1 MATMTVTGGEL
12 VLALGRGEQ
21 VAGLHGDIRVPLSA
35 VREVAVVRNPVAEVR
50 GLRAPGLAVPGR
62 TKIGTWRRA
71 GSRSFVVAR
80 RDVPAVRVA
89 LSGARYDELLI
100 SDAAATELA
109 ARIRESAGLPAPV
122 AEERV
127 TFSSGDLTLGGT
139 LALPPVGT
147 APADP
152 AAAPASTG
160 SASAGTASTGSASAG
175 TASTGSAS
183 AGTALTCSASAG
195 TASTGAVSGAGRE
208 PYPVALI
215 ITGSGPLDR
224 DANHPRMPLG
234 ISRDLAHA
242 LARAGVASFRYDKRG
257 AGESQGSFLAAGL
270 NDNIDDARAALAWLR
285 TRPEIDPAAVFVI
298 GHSEGAVIAT
308 ALGAEPAG
316 PAADLAGIVLLSPMA
331 KTGEE
336 TLAWQTR
343 QIAGDLPAPVR
354 VILRLLRTDIA
365 AKQAEAVARLKATTT
380 DVARIQGRRTNAR
393 WHREFIAFDPEP
405 ALRALRAPV
414 LAVTGA
420 GDVQVDPADLDTIA
434 ATAGRDGGA
443 AEGDAAEGGTAKGYG
458 TVTDDVAA
466 TDGDTGTKDVTATD
480 DAKVAG
486 DVAAAGDVT
495 TVRVPELSH
504 LLRRDPDGGGLR
516 TYKQQIRRPV
526 DPGLLSLVTDWITDR
541 LPRT

>member
-1 MATMTVTGGEL
+1 MTVTGGEL

-35 VREVAVVRNPVAEVR
+35 IHEVAVVENPVAEAR
-50 GLRAPGLAVPGR
+50 GLRAPGLAVPGQ

-80 RDVPAVRVA
+80 RDVPAVRVV
-89 LSGARYDELLI
+89 LSGARYDELLV
-100 SDAAATELA
+100 SDPAATELA

-139 LALPPVGT
+139 LALPPADT
-147 APADP
+147 APATP
-152 AAAPASTG
+152 ASAATASASEVPADTTFTSVPSAATASTATASTGTASMSEVPADAAPASE
-160 SASAGTASTGSASAG
+160 
-175 TASTGSAS
+175 
-183 AGTALTCSASAG
+183 
-195 TASTGAVSGAGRE
+195 VPGAGRE

-224 DANHPRMPLG
+224 DANHPRMPLR

-270 NDNIDDARAALAWLR
+270 GDNIDDARAALAWLR
-285 TRPEIDPAAVFVI
+285 TRPEIDPAAVFVV

-354 VILRLLRTDIA
+354 VILRLLRTDLA
-365 AKQAEAVARLKATTT
+365 AKQAEAVTRLKATTT

-414 LAVTGA
+414 LAVTGTN
-420 GDVQVDPADLDTIA
+420 DVQVDPADLDTIA
-434 ATAGRDGGA
+434 AAAGAGTDGDSGS
-443 AEGDAAEGGTAKGYG
+443 GGGTAGS
-458 TVTDDVAA
+458 
-466 TDGDTGTKDVTATD
+466 
-480 DAKVAG
+480 
-486 DVAAAGDVT
+486 GDVT

-526 DPGLLSLVTDWITDR
+526 DPGLLSLVTDWITER
-541 LPRT
+541 LPRS

>member
-12 VLALGRGEQ
+12 VLALGRGERT
-21 VAGLHGDIRVPLSA
+21 AGLHGDIRVPLSA
-35 VREVAVVRNPVAEVR
+35 VREVAVVENPVAEVR

-89 LSGARYDELLI
+89 LSGARYDELLV
-100 SDAAATELA
+100 SDAAAVELA

-122 AEERV
+122 AEQRV
-127 TFSSGDLTLGGT
+127 TFSSGDLALGGT
-139 LALPPVGT
+139 LALPPADTV
-147 APADP
+147 PADP
-152 AAAPASTG
+152 AASPASTG
-160 SASAGTASTGSASAG
+160 AAPTGTASAGATSTDTASAG
-175 TASTGSAS
+175 ATSAGAAST
-183 AGTALTCSASAG
+183 
-195 TASTGAVSGAGRE
+195 STGPSGRE

-270 NDNIDDARAALAWLR
+270 GDNIDDARAALAWLR
-285 TRPEIDPAAVFVI
+285 TRPEIDPAAVFVV

-354 VILRLLRTDIA
+354 VILRLLRTDLA
-365 AKQAEAVARLKATTT
+365 AKQAEAVTRLKATTT

-393 WHREFIAFDPEP
+393 WHREFIAFDPGP

-420 GDVQVDPADLDTIA
+420 CDVQVDPADLDAIA
-434 ATAGRDGGA
+434 ATAGRDGGVT
-443 AEGDAAEGGTAKGYG
+443 EGDV
-458 TVTDDVAA
+458 TVT
-466 TDGDTGTKDVTATD
+466 GDVTAT
-480 DAKVAG
+480 
-486 DVAAAGDVT
+486 GDVT

-541 LPRT
+541 LPRA

>member
-1 MATMTVTGGEL
+1 MATMTVVGGEL
-12 VLALGRGEQ
+12 VLALGRGERT
-21 VAGLHGDIRVPLSA
+21 AGLHGDVRVPLSA

-71 GSRSFVVAR
+71 GGRSFVVAR

-89 LSGARYDELLI
+89 LSGARYDELLV
-100 SDAAATELA
+100 SHTAAAELA

-122 AEERV
+122 AEERA
-127 TFSSGDLTLGGT
+127 TFSSGGLTLGGT
-139 LALPPVGT
+139 LALPPADPASPGT
-147 APADP
+147 APAGTVP
-152 AAAPASTG
+152 AAPGSTG
-160 SASAGTASTGSASAG
+160 TASVDAASAGT
-175 TASTGSAS
+175 
-183 AGTALTCSASAG
+183 
-195 TASTGAVSGAGRE
+195 VPGRRR
-208 PYPVALI
+208 PYPAALI

-224 DANHPRMPLG
+224 DANHPRMPLR

-242 LARAGVASFRYDKRG
+242 LARAGIASFRYDKRG

-270 NDNIDDARAALAWLR
+270 TDNIDDARAALAWLR
-285 TRPEIDPAAVFVI
+285 ARPEIDPAAVFVI

-316 PAADLAGIVLLSPMA
+316 GVEPAGNAGSAEPAGNAGSAEPAGSAGGAADTGGAADLAGIVLLSPMA

-336 TLAWQTR
+336 TLTWQTR
-343 QIAGDLPAPVR
+343 QVAGDLPAPVR
-354 VILRLLRTDIA
+354 VILRLLRTDVV

-380 DVARIQGRRTNAR
+380 DVARVQGRKTNAR
-393 WHREFIAFDPEP
+393 WHREFIAFDPGP

-420 GDVQVDPADLDTIA
+420 ADVQVDPADLDAIA
-434 ATAGRDGGA
+434 AAAGGA
-443 AEGDAAEGGTAKGYG
+443 RTDAGTDAGTDNGTGTGGDAAGR
-458 TVTDDVAA
+458 
-466 TDGDTGTKDVTATD
+466 
-480 DAKVAG
+480 
-486 DVAAAGDVT
+486 DVT

-516 TYKQQIRRPV
+516 TYKQQIRRPT
-526 DPGLLSLVTDWITDR
+526 DPGLLSLVTDWITER
-541 LPRT
+541 LPRP

>member
-1 MATMTVTGGEL
+1 MMATMTMTGGEL

-35 VREVAVVRNPVAEVR
+35 VREVAVVRNPMAEVR

-139 LALPPVGT
+139 LALPPAGT

-160 SASAGTASTGSASAG
+160 SASAGTALTCSASVG
-175 TASTGSAS
+175 TASTGS
-183 AGTALTCSASAG
+183 TPTG

-420 GDVQVDPADLDTIA
+420 GDVQVDPADLDAIA
-434 ATAGRDGGA
+434 ATAGRDGGT
-443 AEGDAAEGGTAKGYG
+443 AEGDAAKGYD
-458 TVTDDVAA
+458 TVT
-466 TDGDTGTKDVTATD
+466 
-480 DAKVAG
+480 
-486 DVAAAGDVT
+486 GDVT

-541 LPRT
+541 LPRA

>member
-1 MATMTVTGGEL
+1 MATMTVAGGEL

-35 VREVAVVRNPVAEVR
+35 VREVAVVENPVAEVR

-122 AEERV
+122 TEERV

-139 LALPPVGT
+139 LALPPAGT

-152 AAAPASTG
+152 AASPASTG
-160 SASAGTASTGSASAG
+160 
-175 TASTGSAS
+175 
-183 AGTALTCSASAG
+183 SASAG

-420 GDVQVDPADLDTIA
+420 GDVQVDPADLDAIA
-434 ATAGRDGGA
+434 ATAGRDRGA
-443 AEGDAAEGGTAKGYG
+443 AEGDTAKGGTATGYG
-458 TVTDDVAA
+458 
-466 TDGDTGTKDVTATD
+466 TGTKDVTATD
-480 DAKVAG
+480 DDKATG

>member
-1 MATMTVTGGEL
+1 MMATMTVTGGEL
-12 VLALGRGEQ
+12 VLALDRGER

-71 GSRSFVVAR
+71 GGRAFVVAR

-89 LSGARYDELLI
+89 LNGARYDELLV
-100 SDAAATELA
+100 SDAAAPELA

-127 TFSSGDLTLGGT
+127 TFSSGGLTLGGT
-139 LALPPVGT
+139 LALPPAGT

-152 AAAPASTG
+152 AASPASTG
-160 SASAGTASTGSASAG
+160 TASASTPSADTASTSAAPRGTAPAG
-175 TASTGSAS
+175 T
-183 AGTALTCSASAG
+183 
-195 TASTGAVSGAGRE
+195 VPGAGRE

-270 NDNIDDARAALAWLR
+270 HDNVDDARAALAWLR
-285 TRPEIDPAAVFVI
+285 TRPELDPAAVFVI
-298 GHSEGAVIAT
+298 GHSEGAIIAT

-316 PAADLAGIVLLSPMA
+316 SAGDTGAAADLAGIVLLSPMA

-336 TLAWQTR
+336 TLTWQTR

-354 VILRLLRTDIA
+354 VILRLLRTDLVT
-365 AKQAEAVARLKATTT
+365 KQAEAVARLKATTT
-380 DVARIQGRRTNAR
+380 DVARVQGRKTNAR

-420 GDVQVDPADLDTIA
+420 GDVQVDPADLDAIA
-434 ATAGRDGGA
+434 AAAGGGSVTGDGTATGDGAVVG
-443 AEGDAAEGGTAKGYG
+443 GDAAADGGDA
-458 TVTDDVAA
+458 VASGDA
-466 TDGDTGTKDVTATD
+466 TTG
-480 DAKVAG
+480 
-486 DVAAAGDVT
+486 GDVT

-541 LPRT
+541 LPRS